1 MISEPLPALCFK
13 EPKEVNLEKKVH
25 AFDDISLIEIMDDR
39 KLNWVLSFLSDQYL
53 YERNAILEESD
64 YFAKRGLVIK
74 RVKDYFTKDKSGK
87 IVRYL
92 EKYYIDNE
100 YVDWI
105 FNDLAAS
112 IFVYEIL
119 KRDRSI
125 HIKDANDLKLN
136 LENLLNLDGLRIV
149 NRVIE
154 HVPYS
159 ESENFVRLP
168 GQTMLEHSLEYFARS
183 SIKEDKV
190 DAILRL
196 KRLYDENYK
205 AVKKLLLENKFDAT
219 NKEKVN
225 WAYAYMRD
233 RALDFYKYQNSIDNK
248 IKLKHPNYL
257 VEFITYNDI
266 EDENFTQQYDVIVAN
281 LCLINF
287 YLHHKGEVLNDN
299 EQKLVIVRYD
309 LAFKTPDYLSKF
321 IEGMYSSW
329 RKRVHDN
336 KSKPDNTVKLTKT
349 NFKLLEEYAKS
360 VNLTVDK
367 AINHI
372 ITSTNLSLL
381 SPPVEKVKKPAYRKK
396 VMEPVTLST
405 FEVREGHSG

>member
-1 MISEPLPALCFK
+1 MLKEPLPALYFK

-119 KRDRSI
+119 KRDRPI

-190 DAILRL
+190 DA
-196 KRLYDENYK
+196 
-205 AVKKLLLENKFDAT
+205 V
-219 NKEKVN
+219 
-225 WAYAYMRD
+225 
-233 RALDFYKYQNSIDNK
+233 
-248 IKLKHPNYL
+248 
-257 VEFITYNDI
+257 
-266 EDENFTQQYDVIVAN
+266 
-281 LCLINF
+281 
-287 YLHHKGEVLNDN
+287 
-299 EQKLVIVRYD
+299 
-309 LAFKTPDYLSKF
+309 
-321 IEGMYSSW
+321 
-329 RKRVHDN
+329 
-336 KSKPDNTVKLTKT
+336 
-349 NFKLLEEYAKS
+349 
-360 VNLTVDK
+360 
-367 AINHI
+367 
-372 ITSTNLSLL
+372 
-381 SPPVEKVKKPAYRKK
+381 
-396 VMEPVTLST
+396 
-405 FEVREGHSG
+405 